1 MKKIIT
7 IYIILTLAMISIPVF
22 AAKDI
27 VLEHIEAEDIIDSSL
42 GWGLKVSDHTGGNY
56 GGMYSDPLI
65 DGRLVDDDDDD
76 GMEGPAEYTF
86 TWNNAAAQTL
96 EIKHLDGIADD
107 SFNVEVYNKKGNWIL
122 IGSYEDDNN
131 IEEWKTTIFEL
142 KGGKNVMWAKGRGE
156 MKIRIVRT
164 AGDWDGFGTY
174 GQLAIDWM
182 ELRGNGKPR

>member
-7 IYIILTLAMISIPVF
+7 IYIILIMVIMSIPAF
-22 AAKDI
+22 AAKNI
-27 VLEHIEAEDIIDSSL
+27 VLERVEVEEIEEVSL
-42 GWGLKVSDHTGGNY
+42 GWGRTVSDHPGSY
-56 GGMYSDPLI
+56 GGMNLDNG
-65 DGRLVDDDDDD
+65 DGRLVDDD
-76 GMEGPAEYTF
+76 GMKGPAEYIF
-86 TWNNAAAQTL
+86 IWNNAAAQIL
-96 EIKHLDGIADD
+96 EIRHLDGIADD
-107 SFNVEVYNKKGNWIL
+107 SFDVKVENKKGNWIL

-142 KGGKNVMWAKGRGE
+142 KGGKNAMWAKGKGE

-164 AGDWDGFGTY
+164 AKDWDGFGIY